1 MRVGPCFGSVFSVTV
16 GNEFAYDWL
25 CNLLA
30 LIDASPDLD
39 GGILHV
45 YGLNFSRGLYFK
57 RYLLGEVVGTRRH
70 RFAQGVGA
78 RRKVLNVV
86 RFAG

>member
-1 MRVGPCFGSVFSVTV
+1 MRFGPCFGSVFSVAV

-39 GGILHV
+39 GGILNGN
-45 YGLNFSRGLYFK
+45 GLNFSRGLYFK
-57 RYLLGEVVGTRRH
+57 RYLFGEVVGTRRH

-78 RRKVLNVV
+78 
-86 RFAG
+86 G

>member
-1 MRVGPCFGSVFSVTV
+1 MRVGPCFGSVFSVAV

-39 GGILHV
+39 GGVLHG

-57 RYLLGEVVGTRRH
+57 RYLFGEVVGTRRH

-78 RRKVLNVV
+78 
-86 RFAG
+86 G

>member
-1 MRVGPCFGSVFSVTV
+1 MRIGPCFGSVFSVAV

-39 GGILHV
+39 GSILHGH
-45 YGLNFSRGLYFK
+45 GLNFSRGLYFK
-57 RYLLGEVVGTRRH
+57 RYLFGKVVCTRSH

-78 RRKVLNVV
+78 
-86 RFAG
+86 G